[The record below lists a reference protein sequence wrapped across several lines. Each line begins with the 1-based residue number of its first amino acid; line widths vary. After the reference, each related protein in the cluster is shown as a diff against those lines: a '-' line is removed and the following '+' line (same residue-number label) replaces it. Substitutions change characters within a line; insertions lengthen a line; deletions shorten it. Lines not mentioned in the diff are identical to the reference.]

1 MILHLRQIF
10 LTLASTFI
18 SFSVRA
24 ERAVLI
30 DSLRPDPQFWVPTY
44 FARST
49 IQTLD
54 RWYGVS
60 SAVTVSPGRIRM
72 RSIRCP
78 AGHRIGGVPIPLK
91 FVFFNK
97 LSY

>member
-24 ERAVLI
+24 VRAVLI
-30 DSLRPDPQFWVPTY
+30 DSLRPDPQSWFL
-44 FARST
+44 A
-49 IQTLD
+49 
-54 RWYGVS
+54 
-60 SAVTVSPGRIRM
+60 SPGTP
-72 RSIRCP
+72 SGP
-78 AGHRIGGVPIPLK
+78 STPEAPGHRIGGVPIPLK

-97 LSY
+97 LSYWCDIR

>member
-24 ERAVLI
+24 VRAVLI
-30 DSLRPDPQFWVPTY
+30 DSLRPDPQFWVL
-44 FARST
+44 A
-49 IQTLD
+49 
-54 RWYGVS
+54 
-60 SAVTVSPGRIRM
+60 SPGTP
-72 RSIRCP
+72 SGP
-78 AGHRIGGVPIPLK
+78 STSDVPGHRIGGVPMPLK
-91 FVFFNK
+91 FVFFNR

>member
-30 DSLRPDPQFWVPTY
+30 DSLRPDPQSWVL
-44 FARST
+44 A
-49 IQTLD
+49 
-54 RWYGVS
+54 
-60 SAVTVSPGRIRM
+60 SPGTP
-72 RSIRCP
+72 SGP
-78 AGHRIGGVPIPLK
+78 STPEAPGHRIGGVPIPLK

-97 LSY
+97 LSYWCDIR